1 MQNFNN
7 HQVIQSSSQAPL
19 IALGERLRQLRYHW
33 PIFVIGMLLTVGCG
47 FLYLRVTPQKYEVQ
61 ASINLEPVRNLP
73 LTNASSDEP
82 ERSREKS
89 FVEDEIAV
97 LTSQLLVSKV
107 IRDLNLHITYKTDVP
122 FLNQDLGIDSPLL
135 MEFGGPEEQK

>member
-89 FVEDEIAV
+89 VDRC
-97 LTSQLLVSKV
+97 
-107 IRDLNLHITYKTDVP
+107 IREP
-122 FLNQDLGIDSPLL
+122 FRMLERNQIVHGQNDRRAR
-135 MEFGGPEEQK
+135 